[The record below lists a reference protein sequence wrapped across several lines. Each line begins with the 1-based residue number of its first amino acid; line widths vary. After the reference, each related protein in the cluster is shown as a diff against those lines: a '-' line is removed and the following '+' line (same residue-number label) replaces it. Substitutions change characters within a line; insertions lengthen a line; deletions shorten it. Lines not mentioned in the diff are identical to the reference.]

1 MRLHIASLSLIL
13 VATLGLGACA
23 TKQDTAP
30 AAQDAAP
37 VAGDTSKLDMPIE
50 NAPPHPATYAAPEP
64 AATCNADAAHDAV
77 GKQATDEVVEK
88 ARVAAGAAT
97 TRVIHPNQPVTMD
110 YRGDRLNVQV
120 DAKDKIVGTSCG

>member
-1 MRLHIASLSLIL
+1 MRLHPAPLSLVL
-13 VATLGLGACA
+13 VAVLGLGACA
-23 TKQDTAP
+23 TKQDTAT

-37 VAGDTSKLDMPIE
+37 VAGDSSKLDMPIE
-50 NAPPHPATYAAPEP
+50 NAPAHPATYAMPEP

-77 GKQATDEVVEK
+77 GKKATDEVVEK

-97 TRVIHPNQPVTMD
+97 TRVVRPNQPVTMD
-110 YRGDRLNVQV
+110 YRGDRLNVQT